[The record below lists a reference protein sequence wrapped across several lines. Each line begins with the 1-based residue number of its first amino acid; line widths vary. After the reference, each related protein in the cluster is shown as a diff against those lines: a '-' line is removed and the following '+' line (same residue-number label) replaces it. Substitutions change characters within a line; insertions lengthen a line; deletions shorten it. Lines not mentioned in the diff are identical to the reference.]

1 MRLVLIRIK
10 NLTGTINKTVVE
22 NCHHKTKTYIIM
34 IRKEK
39 IKIAKKIALFLLGS
53 ELFYAFGYTKF
64 GKNVKKLPKNLE
76 VKK

>member
-1 MRLVLIRIK
+1 
-10 NLTGTINKTVVE
+10 
-22 NCHHKTKTYIIM
+22 M